1 MNLRCLIVDDEPLA
15 VKVLETHIENIPLLS
30 VCGSCHTAFAA
41 MEILQ
46 KEKVD
51 LMFLDIHM
59 PKLMGHEFLRTLRYP
74 PKVIFTTAY
83 KEYAIDAFELE
94 AVDYLLKPITLERL
108 IKAVNKLSPSYV
120 QETKQAGN
128 NNIVEN
134 EGFVYF
140 RADRKMIKVS
150 YNDIVYIES
159 MKDYIKI
166 VRQNDKPLLV
176 KQSISS
182 LEEILPP
189 NLFLRIHRSYIV
201 AVSKISAFTNH
212 DVEIGGLEIPI
223 GRLYAA
229 QLEKI
234 TQSVKQ

>member
-15 VKVLETHIENIPLLS
+15 VKVLETHIENIPLLTI
-30 VCGSCHTAFAA
+30 CGSCPNAFAA
-41 MEILQ
+41 MEVLQ

-59 PKLMGHEFLRTLRYP
+59 PKLMGHEFLRTLRHP

-83 KEYAIDAFELE
+83 KEYAVDAFELE

-108 IKAVNKLSPSYV
+108 IKAINKLSPSYV
-120 QETKQAGN
+120 QETKLENG

-150 YNDIVYIES
+150 YNDIMYIES

-182 LEEILPP
+182 LEEILPA

-201 AVSKISAFTNH
+201 AVSKISAFTSH
-212 DVEIGGLEIPI
+212 DVEIGGQEIPI
-223 GRLYAA
+223 GRLYAG
-229 QLEKI
+229 QVEKLAHAI
-234 TQSVKQ
+234 K